1 MPPIKSSDP
10 NAIAELTA
18 KLEHL
23 KLHQVR
29 MVTAN
34 KIIKGKGDNEH
45 KTARLADMGFGAG
58 DIAKLLKG
66 DYMGRVGFAGW
77 QLSNNNAEI
86 KRVEARLKTLSEMS
100 ETRAETTEWPFAG
113 GRVVD
118 NVEAD
123 RVQVIFDAP
132 RIPEDKHKDMRRN
145 GFVFSPTNKAYQRQ
159 RGNARWPVWNVTGI
173 DISKPP
179 VN

>member
-45 KTARLADMGFGAG
+45 KTARLADMGFGAE
-58 DIAKLLKG
+58 DAAKLLKG
-66 DYMGRVGFAGW
+66 DFMGRVGFAQY

-86 KRVEARLKTLSEMS
+86 KRVKARLQTLSEMS
-100 ETRAETTEWPFAG
+100 ETRAETTTWPFTG

-132 RIPEDKHKDMRRN
+132 RIPEDKHREMRSS
-145 GFVFSPTNKAYQRQ
+145 GFVFSPTSGAYQRQ
-159 RGNARWPVWNVTGI
+159 RGNAAPAVKRVTGV
-173 DISKPP
+173 DISEPP
-179 VN
+179 VD

>member
-10 NAIAELTA
+10 NAIEELTI
-18 KLEHL
+18 KLERL
-23 KLHQVR
+23 KGYQTK
-29 MVTAN
+29 MVAAN
-34 KIIKGKGDNEH
+34 KIIKGKGTDEH
-45 KTARLADMGFGAG
+45 KAARLADMGFSTG
-58 DIAKLLKG
+58 DTAKLLKG

-86 KRVEARLKTLSEMS
+86 KRVEARLQTLSEMA
-100 ETRAETTEWPFAG
+100 ETRTETTTWTFAG

>member
-1 MPPIKSSDP
+1 MIKSSDP
-10 NAIAELTA
+10 NAIEELTT
-18 KLEHL
+18 KLERL
-23 KLHQVR
+23 KGYQAQ
-29 MVTAN
+29 MVAAN

-45 KTARLADMGFGAG
+45 KTARLLDMGFGTG
-58 DIAKLLKG
+58 DIYKLLKG
-66 DYMGRVGFAGW
+66 DYMGRVGFAQY

-100 ETRAETTEWPFAG
+100 ETRAKTTTWPFAG

-132 RIPEDKHKDMRRN
+132 RIPEDKHREMRSN
-145 GFVFSPTNKAYQRQ
+145 GFVFSHANQAYQRQ
-159 RGNARWPVWNVTGI
+159 RGNAVPAVKRVTGV
-173 DISKPP
+173 DINTPP
-179 VN
+179 VD

>member
-10 NAIAELTA
+10 NAIEELTA
-18 KLEHL
+18 KLERL
-23 KLHQVR
+23 KRYQAQ
-29 MVTAN
+29 MVAAN
-34 KIIKGKGDNEH
+34 KIIKGKDSNLLKG
-45 KTARLADMGFGAG
+45 ARLLDMGFGEG
-58 DIAKLLKG
+58 DIYKLLKG
-66 DYMGRVGFAGW
+66 DFMGRVGFAGW

-100 ETRAETTEWPFAG
+100 ETRAETTEWTFVG

-123 RVQVIFDAP
+123 RVQIIFDAP
-132 RIPEDKHKDMRRN
+132 RIPEDKHREMRSN

-159 RGNARWPVWNVTGI
+159 RGNAAWAVKSTTGV
-173 DISKPP
+173 DINTPP